1 MGVNVPV
8 VAGLV
13 FVWGEGGGGGG
24 GGGEEEAEP
33 PACCCNH
40 LHTSITS
47 PVNFGHLSGFLLHTS
62 E

>member
-13 FVWGEGGGGGG
+13 FVWGEGGG
-24 GGGEEEAEP
+24 EEEAQP